1 MSYLAFLL
9 LWVVAPACG
18 LFLYLKARAH
28 LKSQSMLLQWHWVG
42 SAILALIAFLW
53 TTPWDNFIVAQ
64 GIWSY
69 GAERVIGVV
78 GYVPLEEYL
87 FFILMPLF
95 NCTLFAT
102 LLLRGLKVESTR
114 RERQLGSRCI
124 VLIVGIMLMIL
135 AASLV
140 KQERFTYLSY
150 TLLWFVPPLVL
161 QWFFDPRLLL
171 QKLGLIIVATI
182 LPTLYFSIADAF
194 AIADGI
200 WSIQQITR
208 TGWELGHLPFEETFF
223 FFITSLLLAQGLILW
238 HSLRRV

>member
-9 LWVVAPACG
+9 LWVVAPTCV
-18 LFLYLKARAH
+18 LFLHLKERAH
-28 LKSQSMLLQWHWVG
+28 LKSHLQWHWIG
-42 SAILALIAFLW
+42 SALLALIALLW

-69 GAERVIGVV
+69 KAERVIGVM
-78 GYVPLEEYL
+78 GYVPVEEYL

-95 NCTLFAT
+95 NSTLFAT

-124 VLIVGIMLMIL
+124 VLMVGILLMIL
-135 AASLV
+135 AASLA
-140 KQERFTYLSY
+140 KQERFTYLSF

-161 QWFFDPRLLL
+161 QWFFDPRVLL
-171 QKLGLIIVATI
+171 QKLRLIIVATI
-182 LPTLYFSIADAF
+182 LPTLYFSFADAF
-194 AIADGI
+194 AIADEI
-200 WSIQQITR
+200 WSIQQMTR
-208 TGWELGHLPFEETFF
+208 TGWELGHLPLEETFF